1 MSDPLFWH
9 RLQFGFTATFHYIFP
24 QLTMGLALLIVIL
37 KAVALRTGRAPWA
50 AAARFW
56 IRVFGLSFA
65 MGVVT
70 GVPMEFQFGT
80 NWAAFS
86 ARSGAVIGQT
96 LAMEG
101 IFAFF
106 LESSVL
112 AFLLWGE
119 DRLGPRLHFAA
130 AVALFVGSWA
140 SGWFIIATNA
150 FMQYPVGYAAAAD
163 GSLQLASLAAFVF
176 SPWTLTEFLHNQMA
190 SVVTASFA
198 MAATGAFWI
207 LRGNPSPAARVSF
220 RTGVAAAFVAANLV
234 AFPTGHLQGRLVAAH
249 QPVTLAAMEG
259 RFASGPRA
267 PLAMIGQPNVPART
281 LDNPVTLPALLSW
294 IAYGDFSANVRG
306 LDDFPQAD
314 WPGNIELLYY
324 AFHIMVGLGTLFIPL
339 MGLAALMEWR
349 EARRVLGGARAA
361 EAGRQ
366 PVPPPGSPYRAV
378 LWAVALAFP
387 FPFIA
392 TTAGW
397 LTAELGRQ
405 PWLVYGVIRTAEGAS
420 PTVHAGETLFTT
432 LGFAGLYF
440 VLGVLFL
447 GLVAREVAHGP
458 DGTAA
463 HTDAGAV
470 TGGAAPG
477 AA

>member
-1 MSDPLFWH
+1 MSDALLWH
-9 RLQFGFTATFHYIFP
+9 RIQFGFTATFHYIFP

-37 KAVALRTGRAPWA
+37 KFVALRSGDAHWA

-56 IRVFGLSFA
+56 TRIFGLAFA

-70 GVPMEFQFGT
+70 GIPMEFQFGT

-86 ARSGAVIGQT
+86 ARAGSVIGQT

-101 IFAFF
+101 LFAFF
-106 LESSVL
+106 LESSFL

-119 DRLGPRLHFAA
+119 KRLGPKLHFGA

-150 FMQYPVGYAAAAD
+150 FMQYPVGYGMAAD
-163 GSLQLASLAAFVF
+163 GSMQLTNLGAFVF
-176 SPWTLTEFLHNQMA
+176 NMWTVTEFLHNQTA
-190 SVVTASFA
+190 SVVTAAFV
-198 MAATGAFWI
+198 MAAVGAFWT
-207 LRGNPSPAARVSF
+207 LRGNRAPAVRISLRV
-220 RTGVAAAFVAANLV
+220 GVWAALVGSCLV

-259 RFASGPRA
+259 RFESGPRA
-267 PLAMIGQPNVPART
+267 PLAMVGQPNVPERK
-281 LDNPVTLPALLSW
+281 LDNPIRLPAMLSW

-306 LDDFPQAD
+306 LNDFPTTD

-339 MGLAALMEWR
+339 MGLAAVMVWR
-349 EARRVLGGARAA
+349 ERDTDATGG
-361 EAGRQ
+361 
-366 PVPPPGSPYRAV
+366 PYRAV

-405 PWLVYGVIRTAEGAS
+405 PWLVYGVMRTADGAS

-447 GLVAREVAHGP
+447 GLVAHEVLHGP
-458 DGTAA
+458 
-463 HTDAGAV
+463 
-470 TGGAAPG
+470 GGEA
-477 AA
+477 

>member
-119 DRLGPRLHFAA
+119 ERLGARWHFAS

-163 GSLQLASLAAFVF
+163 GSLQLTHLAAFVF
-176 SPWTLTEFLHNQMA
+176 SPWTLTQFLHNQVA
-190 SVVTASFA
+190 SVVTASFV

-207 LRGNPSPAARVSF
+207 LRGNASPAARVSF
-220 RTGVAAAFVAANLV
+220 RTGVGAAFVAANLV

-259 RFASGPRA
+259 RFESGPRA

-281 LDNPVTLPALLSW
+281 LDNPVKLPAMLSW

-306 LDDFPQAD
+306 LDDFPESD

-349 EARRVLGGARAA
+349 EARRLRGGGGATATAA
-361 EAGRQ
+361 GADRSASR
-366 PVPPPGSPYRAV
+366 PGSAYRAM

-397 LTAELGRQ
+397 LTSELGRQ
-405 PWLVYGVIRTAEGAS
+405 PWLVYGVIRTSEGAS

-447 GLVAREVAHGP
+447 GLVAREVTHGP
-458 DGTAA
+458 DGDPHTGATAPA
-463 HTDAGAV
+463 AGA
-470 TGGAAPG
+470 A
-477 AA
+477 